1 MATSRS
7 RSSVPYGRQVFVNC
21 PYDEAY
27 LPLLRVLV
35 FTIHACGFRARLAVE
50 EINSAKPRLQRI
62 IELIRE
68 CKLGIHDLSRV
79 QNSGGGEL
87 PRFNMP
93 FECGVFV
100 GAQTFGAPR
109 QRKKAFLLLEADAH
123 RHQKT
128 LSDAAGL
135 DPRLHHNR
143 SDALVAC
150 IRDFL
155 AGHITPRPLGSAHL
169 ISLYGEFDAAYPAL
183 AERFGHEASQ
193 LRRLETFAD
202 WRWIMADWLA
212 HRAAQN

>member
-1 MATSRS
+1 
-7 RSSVPYGRQVFVNC
+7 VNC

-62 IELIRE
+62 IDLIRE

-79 QNSGGGEL
+79 QSNGDGEL

-93 FECGVFV
+93 FECGIFV
-100 GAQTFGAPR
+100 GAQTFGDVR
-109 QRKKAFLLLEADAH
+109 QRKKAFLLLEAEAH

-135 DPRLHHNR
+135 DPRLHHNLP
-143 SDALVAC
+143 DTLVAC
-150 IRDFL
+150 VRDFL

-169 ISLYGEFDAAYPAL
+169 ISLYGEFDAAYPSL
-183 AERFGHEASQ
+183 AEMFGHEASQ
-193 LRRLETFAD
+193 LRQLETFAD

-212 HRAAQN
+212 KRAARG

>member
-1 MATSRS
+1 
-7 RSSVPYGRQVFVNC
+7 VNC

-62 IELIRE
+62 IDLVRE

-79 QNSGGGEL
+79 RSNGDGEL

-100 GAQTFGAPR
+100 GAQTFGDVR
-109 QRKKAFLLLEADAH
+109 QRKKAFLLLEAEAH

-135 DPRLHHNR
+135 DPRLHR
-143 SDALVAC
+143 DLPDTLVAC
-150 IRDFL
+150 ARDFL

-169 ISLYGEFDAAYPAL
+169 ISLYGEFDAAYPSL
-183 AERFGHEASQ
+183 AEMFGHEASQ
-193 LRRLETFAD
+193 LRQLVTFAD
-202 WRWIMADWLA
+202 WRWIVADWLA
-212 HRAAQN
+212 KRAARG